1 MFIKGGTLRVL
12 AVPET
17 KALPHI
23 VMVPCEKEKRREEK
37 RRRKVQ
43 RSVPDTRMPVGAYAS
58 MNALGGTCTRHV

>member
-1 MFIKGGTLRVL
+1 VL
-12 AVPET
+12 AVSET
-17 KALPHI
+17 KALPHV
-23 VMVPCEKEKRREEK
+23 VMVPCEKEKRKKREERRERREGK